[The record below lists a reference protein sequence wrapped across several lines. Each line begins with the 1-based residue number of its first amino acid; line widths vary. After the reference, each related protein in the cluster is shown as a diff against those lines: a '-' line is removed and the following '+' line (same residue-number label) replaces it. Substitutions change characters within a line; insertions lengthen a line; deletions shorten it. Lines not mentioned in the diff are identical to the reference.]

1 MSVVSSTSHPDPDR
15 LALVSL
21 FSGLSVHDRTR
32 LASWMDVE
40 DFDAGRRLTEQGAF
54 DYAFFVLEQGRVRVE
69 QGGTT
74 IASLGPGDV
83 FGEMAFF
90 GDGRRNADVVAETA
104 GRVLVMFG
112 TRFREMQASMPDVA
126 AQLQNLVGTR
136 SV

>member
-1 MSVVSSTSHPDPDR
+1 MSSTPHPDPDR

-21 FSGLSVHDRTR
+21 FSSLSVDDRTR
-32 LASWMDVE
+32 LASWMEVE
-40 DFDAGRRLTEQGAF
+40 DFHAGRRLTEQGAF

-69 QGGTT
+69 QDGRT

-104 GRVLVMFG
+104 GRLLVMFG
-112 TRFREMQASMPDVA
+112 TRFREMQATMPDVA
-126 AQLQNLVGTR
+126 AQLESLVATR
-136 SV
+136 R

>member
-1 MSVVSSTSHPDPDR
+1 MCAVSSIPHPDPDR

-21 FSGLSVHDRTR
+21 FGGLAVHDRTR
-32 LASWMDVE
+32 LASWMEVE
-40 DFDAGRRLTEQGAF
+40 DFDAGRRLTEQGSF

-69 QGGTT
+69 QGGET

-112 TRFREMQASMPDVA
+112 TRFREMQASMPEVA
-126 AQLQNLVGTR
+126 AQLQSLVGNR
-136 SV
+136 R

>member
-1 MSVVSSTSHPDPDR
+1 MCAVSSIPHPDPDR

-21 FSGLSVHDRTR
+21 FSGLSVNDRTR
-32 LASWMDVE
+32 LASWMEVE
-40 DFDAGRRLTEQGAF
+40 DFDAGRRLTEEGAF

-69 QGGTT
+69 QGGAT

-83 FGEMAFF
+83 FGEMSFF

-112 TRFREMQASMPDVA
+112 TRFREMQASMPEVA
-126 AQLQNLVGTR
+126 EQLQSLVGNR
-136 SV
+136 R

>member
-1 MSVVSSTSHPDPDR
+1 MSSIPHPDPDR

-21 FSGLSVHDRTR
+21 FSGLSVNDRTR

-126 AQLQNLVGTR
+126 VQLQNLVGTR
-136 SV
+136 S

>member
-1 MSVVSSTSHPDPDR
+1 MSPTPPPDPDR

-21 FSGLSVHDRTR
+21 FSGLSVDDRTR

-40 DFDAGRRLTEQGAF
+40 DFHAGRRLTEQGAF

-69 QGGTT
+69 QDGRTV
-74 IASLGPGDV
+74 ASLGPGDV

-104 GRVLVMFG
+104 GRLLVMFG
-112 TRFREMQASMPDVA
+112 TRFREMQATMPDVA
-126 AQLQNLVGTR
+126 AQLESLVATR
-136 SV
+136 R

>member
-1 MSVVSSTSHPDPDR
+1 MHPDPDR
-15 LALVSL
+15 LLLVSL
-21 FSGLSVHDRTR
+21 FSRLSAGDRTR
-32 LASWMDVE
+32 LASWLEVE
-40 DFDAGRRLTEQGAF
+40 EFAAGKRLTEEGAF

-69 QGGTT
+69 QDGRP

-90 GDGRRNADVVAETA
+90 RDGRRNADVVAETA

-126 AQLQNLVGTR
+126 ETLKQLVSTR
-136 SV
+136 A

>member
-1 MSVVSSTSHPDPDR
+1 MCVVSSSPHPDPDR

-40 DFDAGRRLTEQGAF
+40 DFHAGRRLTEEGAF

-104 GRVLVMFG
+104 GSVLVMFG

-126 AQLQNLVGTR
+126 AQLRDLVGNR
-136 SV
+136 R

>member
-1 MSVVSSTSHPDPDR
+1 MCAVSSIPHPDPDR

-21 FSGLSVHDRTR
+21 FSGLSVNDRTR
-32 LASWMDVE
+32 LASWMEVE
-40 DFDAGRRLTEQGAF
+40 DFDAGRRLTEEGAF

-83 FGEMAFF
+83 FGEMSFF

-112 TRFREMQASMPDVA
+112 TRFREMQASMPEVA
-126 AQLQNLVGTR
+126 VQLQGLVVNR
-136 SV
+136 R

>member
-1 MSVVSSTSHPDPDR
+1 MSSTHHPDPDR

-21 FSGLSVHDRTR
+21 FSGLSVQDRTR

-69 QGGTT
+69 QGGET

-90 GDGRRNADVVAETA
+90 GDGRRNADVIAETA

-112 TRFREMQASMPDVA
+112 TRFREMQATLPEVA
-126 AQLQNLVGTR
+126 AQLQSLVGNR
-136 SV
+136 R

>member
-1 MSVVSSTSHPDPDR
+1 MCAVSSIPHPDPDR
-15 LALVSL
+15 LALVAL
-21 FSGLSVHDRTR
+21 FSGLSVDDRTR
-32 LASWMDVE
+32 LASWMEVE
-40 DFDAGRRLTEQGAF
+40 HFDAGRRLTEEGAF

-69 QGGTT
+69 QSGTT

-112 TRFREMQASMPDVA
+112 TRFREMQASMPEVA
-126 AQLQNLVGTR
+126 VQLQGLVVNR
-136 SV
+136 R

>member
-1 MSVVSSTSHPDPDR
+1 MSAVSSNHHPDPDR

-32 LASWMDVE
+32 LASWMEVE
-40 DFDAGRRLTEQGAF
+40 EFNAGRRLTEEGAF
-54 DYAFFVLEQGRVRVE
+54 DYAFFVLEAGRVRVE
-69 QGGTT
+69 QGGET

-90 GDGRRNADVVAETA
+90 GDGRRNADVIAESA

-112 TRFREMQASMPDVA
+112 TRFREMQASMPEVA
-126 AQLQNLVGTR
+126 AMLQNLVGSR
-136 SV
+136 S

>member
-1 MSVVSSTSHPDPDR
+1 MHPDPDR
-15 LALVSL
+15 LLLVSL
-21 FSGLSVHDRTR
+21 FNGLSAGDRTR
-32 LASWMDVE
+32 LASWLEVE
-40 DFDAGRRLTEQGAF
+40 EFAAGKRLTEEGAF

-69 QGGTT
+69 QDGRS

-90 GDGRRNADVVAETA
+90 RDGRRNADVVAETA

-126 AQLQNLVGTR
+126 ETLKQLV
-136 SV
+136 SVRA

>member
-1 MSVVSSTSHPDPDR
+1 MCAVSSIPHPDPDR

-21 FSGLSVHDRTR
+21 FSGLSVNDRTR
-32 LASWMDVE
+32 LASWMEVE
-40 DFDAGRRLTEQGAF
+40 DFDAGRRLTEEGAF

-69 QGGTT
+69 QSGTT

-112 TRFREMQASMPDVA
+112 TRFREMQASMPEVA
-126 AQLQNLVGTR
+126 VQLQGLVVNR
-136 SV
+136 R

>member
-136 SV
+136 S

>member
-90 GDGRRNADVVAETA
+90 GDGRRNADVVTETA

>member
-1 MSVVSSTSHPDPDR
+1 MCAVSSIPHPDPDR

-21 FSGLSVHDRTR
+21 FSGLSVNDRTR
-32 LASWMDVE
+32 LASWMEVE
-40 DFDAGRRLTEQGAF
+40 DFDAGRRLTEEGAF

-83 FGEMAFF
+83 FGEMSFF
-90 GDGRRNADVVAETA
+90 GDGRRNADLVAETA

-112 TRFREMQASMPDVA
+112 TRFREMQASMPEVA
-126 AQLQNLVGTR
+126 VQLQGLVVNR
-136 SV
+136 R

>member
-1 MSVVSSTSHPDPDR
+1 MCAVSSISHPDPDR

-21 FSGLSVHDRTR
+21 FGGLSVHDRTR
-32 LASWMDVE
+32 LASWMEVE
-40 DFDAGRRLTEQGAF
+40 DFDAGRRLTVQGAF

-69 QGGTT
+69 QGGET

-112 TRFREMQASMPDVA
+112 IRFREMQASMPEVA
-126 AQLQNLVGTR
+126 AQLRDLVGKR
-136 SV
+136 R

>member
-1 MSVVSSTSHPDPDR
+1 MSSTPHPDPDR

-21 FSGLSVHDRTR
+21 FSSLSVDDRTR
-32 LASWMDVE
+32 LASWMEVE
-40 DFDAGRRLTEQGAF
+40 DFHAGRRLTEQGAF

-69 QGGTT
+69 QDGRT

-104 GRVLVMFG
+104 GRLLVMFG
-112 TRFREMQASMPDVA
+112 TRFREMQATMPDVA
-126 AQLQNLVGTR
+126 AQLEGLVATR
-136 SV
+136 R

>member
-1 MSVVSSTSHPDPDR
+1 MCAVSSIPHPDPDR

-21 FSGLSVHDRTR
+21 FSGLSVNDRTR
-32 LASWMDVE
+32 LASWMEVE
-40 DFDAGRRLTEQGAF
+40 DFDAGRRLTEEGAF

-90 GDGRRNADVVAETA
+90 GDGRRNADLVAETA

-112 TRFREMQASMPDVA
+112 TRFREMQASMPEVA
-126 AQLQNLVGTR
+126 VQLQGLVVNR
-136 SV
+136 R